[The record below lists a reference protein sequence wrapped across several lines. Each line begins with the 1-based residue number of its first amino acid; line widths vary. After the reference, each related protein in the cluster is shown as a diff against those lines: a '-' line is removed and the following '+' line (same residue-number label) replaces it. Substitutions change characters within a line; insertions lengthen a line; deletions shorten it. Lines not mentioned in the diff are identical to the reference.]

1 MFQISI
7 VLHFGKF
14 VATEHTV
21 SDVHIWWK
29 CWYLPPPITRFITL
43 STALVRI
50 NGIFSFSCFS
60 LLFEKRLDKDLPKT
74 SFSLCRVRSFVGSI
88 FKTVFIL
95 LKKFFCNLSF
105 VSRFDWRASG
115 VGKYCD
121 DLKVRRPRPHL
132 VDNQPLNVGRY
143 DLNISF
149 CSISVYYCLQYA
161 TIICNV

>member
-50 NGIFSFSCFS
+50 NCIFPFLVFHYSSRKDWIKICQRHPSLSVEFVRLLVLFLKLFLFCWKSFFAISVSFRVS
-60 LLFEKRLDKDLPKT
+60 TDEPLGSENIAMT
-74 SFSLCRVRSFVGSI
+74 SRYVVLGL
-88 FKTVFIL
+88 IL
-95 LKKFFCNLSF
+95 LTTNLSTLE
-105 VSRFDWRASG
+105 G
-115 VGKYCD
+115 
-121 DLKVRRPRPHL
+121 
-132 VDNQPLNVGRY
+132 
-143 DLNISF
+143 
-149 CSISVYYCLQYA
+149 
-161 TIICNV
+161 TI